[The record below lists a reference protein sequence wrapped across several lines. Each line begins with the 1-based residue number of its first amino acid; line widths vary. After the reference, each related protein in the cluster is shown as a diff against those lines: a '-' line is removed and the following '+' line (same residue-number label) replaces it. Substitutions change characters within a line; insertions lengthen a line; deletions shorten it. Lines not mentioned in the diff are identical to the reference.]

1 MLEQIFRQEVLDR
14 LNSPDRLDELL
25 KITSPRSWIG
35 LLSVSLVILTAL
47 AWGIFG
53 TIPTKVNGFGIFMDP
68 QGLHPV
74 ISMGTGRLSSMNVK
88 VGDVVEPGQLV
99 ATMTNPDI
107 KKELDNQKIV
117 LSSMEGEYGQEK
129 ILIEKEAESKRR
141 VLTAQ
146 RDNTSSSIKIQ
157 ESKALWLRDRLNAY
171 EDLFEQG
178 YVLKQNVVQTRL
190 DLDNTMLEIEKL
202 KNELGNNYLQEV
214 ELQESVQQRIF
225 KQRFDIEQT
234 KGKLELLEQQ
244 FKESTQVLSPIRG
257 TVVSLEAMEES
268 MLQMGMTIVNLEP
281 IDNQLTVLMTVSA
294 LKGKKILSGMTAEI
308 TPSTVKRE
316 EYGYIMG
323 TVQSVSDFP
332 ITAESL
338 MRLFNNKSFVEDA
351 MRLGPLTSVN
361 VDLEKDK
368 STRSGFRWSSQKGSR
383 VAVSVGTL
391 CSGEIVVK
399 LQSPIS
405 LVIPKLKEWIGQ

>member
-1 MLEQIFRQEVLDR
+1 MVEQIFRQEVLDR

-35 LLSVSLVILTAL
+35 LLSVSLVIITAL

-74 ISMGTGRLSSMNVK
+74 ISMGAGRLSSMNVK
-88 VGDVVEPGQLV
+88 VGDIVEAGQLV

-107 KKELDNQKIV
+107 KKQLDNQKII
-117 LSSMEGEYGQEK
+117 LSSMENEYEQEK
-129 ILIEKEAESKRR
+129 SLIEKEADSKRR
-141 VLTAQ
+141 VLAAQ

-157 ESKALWLRDRLNAY
+157 ESKAKWLKDRLNAY

-202 KNELGNNYLQEV
+202 KNELGNNHLQEV

-225 KQRFDIEQT
+225 KQKFDIEQT

-244 FKESTQVLSPIRG
+244 FKEATQVLSPIAG

-268 MLQMGMTIVNLEP
+268 MLQTGMTIINVEP
-281 IDNQLTVLMTVSA
+281 LDNELTVLMTVSA
-294 LKGKKILSGMTAEI
+294 MKGKKILTGMTAEI

-323 TVQSVSDFP
+323 VVESVSDFP

-351 MRLGPLTSVN
+351 MRLGPLTAVQI
-361 VDLEKDK
+361 DLEKDK
-368 STRSGFRWSSQKGSR
+368 STRSGFRWSSQKGAR
-383 VAVSVGTL
+383 VLVTVGTL

>member
-1 MLEQIFRQEVLDR
+1 MAEQIFRQEVLDR

-35 LLSVSLVILTAL
+35 LLSVSLVVLTAL

-53 TIPTKVNGFGIFMDP
+53 TIPTRVDGLGIFMDP

-74 ISMGTGRLSSMNVK
+74 VSMGTGRLSSMNVK
-88 VGDVVEPGQLV
+88 VGDTVEAGQLV

-107 KKELDNQKIV
+107 KKQMDNQKLT
-117 LSSMEGEYGQEK
+117 LSSMESEYEQERN
-129 ILIEKEAESKRR
+129 LIEKEAESKRR
-141 VLTAQ
+141 VLAAQ

-157 ESKALWLRDRLNAY
+157 ESKAKWLRDRLSAY
-171 EDLFEQG
+171 EELFEQG

-202 KNELGNNYLQEV
+202 KNELGNNHLQEV

-234 KGKLELLEQQ
+234 KGKVELLEQQ
-244 FKESTQVLSPIRG
+244 FNESTQVLSPIKG

-268 MLQMGMTIVNLEP
+268 MLQTGMTIINVEP
-281 IDNQLTVLMTVSA
+281 LDNNLTVLMTVSA
-294 LKGKKILSGMTAEI
+294 MKGKKVLPGMTAEI

-316 EYGYIMG
+316 EYGYMLG
-323 TVQSVSDFP
+323 TVESVSDFP

-351 MRLGPLTSVN
+351 MRLGPLTAVH
-361 VDLEKDK
+361 VELQKDE
-368 STRSGFRWSSQKGSR
+368 STRSGFKWSSQKGAR
-383 VAVSVGTL
+383 VRITVGTL